1 VSIREIRVKALRAFV
16 VQNHVFASLIRIYP
30 LFLAMLK
37 MKVCSKRSASGFV
50 TGFLLLAA
58 FWGWIFA
65 AILPTM
71 AEPIDWPQLRITQIA
86 TGAQYPAQ
94 ITHAGDGSGRIF
106 VVQEPGQVRI
116 IRNGSFLS
124 TNFLDISGRV
134 NLCGRGLCSI
144 AFPPGYSTNQH
155 FYVQYNRSS
164 DGAAV
169 ISRFSA
175 SANPDLA
182 DPATEHVLLTVPQ
195 SYFPVGGG
203 RLAFGP
209 DGYLYLSLGD
219 ADYTGDPANVSQS
232 PLSLL
237 GKMLRIDVESSTNSY
252 TIPLGNPFVSN
263 PAYLPEIWALGLQRP
278 WHFSFDR
285 LTGDLFLGDIG
296 ASAWQEV
303 DFQSSSAGGGQNY
316 GWRIMEGNHTN
327 NVPPGFDLNSLTA
340 PLLEYGN
347 NVGSC
352 VIGGFVY
359 RGPGSTRM
367 QGIYFYGD
375 RSSGRIWSMKADGTN
390 WQSIELVKLPYN
402 IATFGEDE
410 AGRLYVAQYIY
421 SSASIFLLDDNG
433 AAAPPTFSPA
443 PGTYISEQLVTI
455 TSISTNVLIHYTT
468 DGRDPTESDPAVVSG
483 GTVPVNTSL
492 TLKATAFR
500 PDLLPSAV
508 SAGTYTLVV
517 ATPAFDPADGPITNG
532 TQVHIS
538 SATSGVT
545 VHYTTDGTDPDV
557 TSPIYSDPLSLNGNT
572 VLKARG
578 YKPAFN
584 DSDIQTTLFDLIDY
598 DQALVTTV
606 AGNGQT
612 GAGDGMGSL
621 ARFSSPRGICIDP
634 AGNLYVADTGNH
646 LIRKISPA
654 GLVTTVAGTGQAGFH
669 NGPGST
675 AQFSSPV
682 GICLDP
688 AGNIYVADNGNYRI
702 RKIDPAGNVS
712 TFSGSGSRNYQDGP
726 PTSASFMNPQFLES
740 DSQTNFYVGD
750 WARIRK
756 LSPNGTAS
764 NLAGNGVNTLTG
776 LGGDIGLCVNKSG
789 TVFAASYFGR
799 VFQIAPDGTL
809 SLFAGGSSAIA
820 DGPRESAG
828 FTTPNGW
835 QPRDTTADRFG
846 NIYVSDYNRIR
857 RIAPSGWVST
867 LAGSIQ
873 PGYADGDAP
882 SARFN
887 QADGLCVDAQGT
899 VYVADTGN
907 HSIRKIAPQDSDGDG
922 IPDVFE
928 GGTTPFI
935 VGIDDR
941 FVDSDHDG
949 ASNAAEFHAG
959 TDPLDSNSF
968 LALENLTVVT
978 NGHIQISWRSV
989 SGVNYTIKYSDD
1001 LHVWNVLRPPV
1012 QGNDSVITVIDPAFV
1027 SQGQQRFYRVFV
1039 TEF

>member
-1 VSIREIRVKALRAFV
+1 MNSG
-16 VQNHVFASLIRIYP
+16 N
-30 LFLAMLK
+30 
-37 MKVCSKRSASGFV
+37 KRSIPGPVACF
-50 TGFLLLAA
+50 LLAA
-58 FWGWIFA
+58 TFWGWIFA
-65 AILPTM
+65 TVLPAM
-71 AEPIDWPQLRITQIA
+71 AESIDWPQLRTTQIA
-86 TGAQYPAQ
+86 TNAQYPAQ

-106 VVQEPGQVRI
+106 VVQELGQVRI
-116 IRNGSFLS
+116 IKDGSFLS
-124 TNFLDISGRV
+124 TNFLDISARV

-155 FYVQYNRSS
+155 FYVQYNRLS
-164 DGAAV
+164 DGAAIV
-169 ISRFSA
+169 SRFSA

-182 DPATEHVLLTVPQ
+182 DPASEQILMTIPQ
-195 SYFPVGGG
+195 NYFPIGGG

-219 ADYTGDPANVSQS
+219 ADYTDDPANVAQS
-232 PLSLL
+232 TSSLL

-252 TIPLGNPFVSN
+252 TIPPGNPFVGN

-296 ASAWQEV
+296 ASASAWQEV
-303 DFQSSSAGGGQNY
+303 DFQSVSAGGGQNY

-327 NVPPGFDLNSLTA
+327 NVPSGFDLNSLTA
-340 PLLEYGN
+340 PVLEYGN

-352 VIGGFVY
+352 IIGGFVY
-359 RGPGSTRM
+359 RGLGFPRM
-367 QGIYFYGD
+367 QGMYFYGD
-375 RSSGRIWSMKADGTN
+375 RNSGRIWGMKAVGTN
-390 WQSIELVKLPYN
+390 WQSIELTRLPFT

-410 AGRLYVAQYIY
+410 SGRLYVAQYNY
-421 SSASIFLLDDNG
+421 SSSSIFLLDDNG
-433 AAAPPTFSPA
+433 AAAPPTFSPV
-443 PGTYISEQLVTI
+443 PGTYTSEQLVTI

-468 DGRDPTESDPAVVSG
+468 DGRDPAESDPAVVSG

-492 TLKATAFR
+492 TLKATAYR

-508 SAGTYTLVV
+508 SAGAYTLVV
-517 ATPAFDPADGPITNG
+517 ATPAFVPAAGPITNG
-532 TQVHIS
+532 TQILIG

-545 VHYTTDGTDPDV
+545 VYYTTNGTDPDA
-557 TSPIYSDPLSLNGNT
+557 TSAIYSGPLSLNGNT

-598 DQALVTTV
+598 DPALVTTV
-606 AGNGQT
+606 AGNGQA
-612 GAGDGMGSL
+612 GVGDGMGAS
-621 ARFSSPRGICIDP
+621 ARFSSPHGICIDP
-634 AGNLYVADTGNH
+634 AGNLYVTDTGNH
-646 LIRKISPA
+646 MIRKVSPA
-654 GLVTTVAGTGQAGFH
+654 GLVTTVAGTNQAGFH
-669 NGPGST
+669 DGPAST
-675 AQFSSPV
+675 ARFSSPV

-712 TFSGSGSRNYQDGP
+712 TFSGNGNHDYQNGS
-726 PTSASFMNPQFLES
+726 PTTASFMNLQFMES

-750 WARIRK
+750 WVRVRK

-764 NLAGNGVNTLTG
+764 NLAGNGVNTMTG
-776 LGGDIGLCVNKSG
+776 LGGDVGLCVNKSG
-789 TVFAASYFGR
+789 TVFAASYWGR
-799 VFQIAPDGTL
+799 VFQIASDGAL

-828 FTTPNGW
+828 FMTQYSW
-835 QPRDTTADRFG
+835 LPRDTATDRFG

-867 LAGSIQ
+867 LAGSVQ
-873 PGYADGDAP
+873 AGYADGDAR

-887 QADGLCVDAQGT
+887 QAAGLCVDANGT

-949 ASNAAEFHAG
+949 ASNAAEFRAG

-968 LALENLTVVT
+968 LALDRLTVVT
-978 NGHIQISWRSV
+978 NGHMQISWRSA
-989 SGVNYTIKYSDD
+989 SGVSYTIKYSDD
-1001 LHVWNVLRPPV
+1001 LHAWNVLQSPV
-1012 QGNDSVITVIDPAFV
+1012 LGNDLVIAVTDPTPV
-1027 SQGQQRFYRVFV
+1027 SQSQKRFYRVFI